1 MSAIASRPPAAA
13 RRFGFGVAAAVNAA
27 IWFVINVWP
36 GWQQVPFLTEETSLV
51 LWLVNISLIAGVVVN
66 VVFAAY
72 DSPWVKSLGD
82 LITTSIGLVVLV
94 RVWQVFPFDFSGYS
108 ANWAVLARFSYWWW
122 PSPAASSVS
131 WSSSHRWF
139 AWRSAASAAPGQ
151 RGLR

>member
-1 MSAIASRPPAAA
+1 MSAIANRTSVAA
-13 RRFGFGVAAAVNAA
+13 RRFGFGVAAVVNAA
-27 IWFVINVWP
+27 IWYVINIWP
-36 GWQQVPFLTEETSLV
+36 GWQQVQFLTEETTLV

-108 ANWAVLARFSYWWW
+108 TNWAVFARFVLVVAIAGSIIGVLVQF
-122 PSPAASSVS
+122 ASLVRLTVS
-131 WSSSHRWF
+131 TN
-139 AWRSAASAAPGQ
+139 AAPGQ
-151 RGLR
+151 HGLR